1 MAEATVE
8 ATVAVEQVAVMAG
21 VARVA
26 AERAVVV
33 RAVEA
38 RVEAKET
45 PIATLQDAAA
55 SEYFGC
61 VPNRCDFL
69 SNWLNSSV

>member
-45 PIATLQDAAA
+45 HIATLQDAAA
-55 SEYFGC
+55 
-61 VPNRCDFL
+61 
-69 SNWLNSSV
+69 